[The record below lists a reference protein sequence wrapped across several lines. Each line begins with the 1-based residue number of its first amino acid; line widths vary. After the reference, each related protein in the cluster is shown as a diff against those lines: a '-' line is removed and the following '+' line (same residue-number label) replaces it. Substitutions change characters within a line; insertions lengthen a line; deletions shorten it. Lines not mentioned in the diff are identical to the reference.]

1 MNFRLLLSS
10 TTCLFRTFDDLQ
22 IENIHLF
29 GSAGGQAVYQ
39 LGPDFQMVSWNET
52 TDSPHILVPS
62 PLEVGSLSNTD
73 SNRLPVGQPC
83 VFWKTG
89 GYIGRSVKM
98 VPWLSTFLLR
108 GPQHLHA
115 WDPIL
120 RMPWACPLLQDLSVP
135 LVWSFFGVGHQGNVK
150 QHGIFWKKDDPTL
163 WKLDIDIAY
172 DVALAELRAGRWV
185 FLYKGW
191 N

>member
-1 MNFRLLLSS
+1 MYAKTLKMNFRLLLSS

-52 TDSPHILVPS
+52 TDSPQILVPS

-83 VFWKTG
+83 VF
-89 GYIGRSVKM
+89 
-98 VPWLSTFLLR
+98 
-108 GPQHLHA
+108 
-115 WDPIL
+115 
-120 RMPWACPLLQDLSVP
+120 
-135 LVWSFFGVGHQGNVK
+135 
-150 QHGIFWKKDDPTL
+150 
-163 WKLDIDIAY
+163 
-172 DVALAELRAGRWV
+172 
-185 FLYKGW
+185 
-191 N
+191 